1 MAGAGLMPEA
11 ESSARGAL
19 LSTALRRAGRWTWL
33 GGAAVLGLIA
43 IVAALK
49 GQPKAQPRPAEEAR
63 VLAAD
68 EALAAAMRS
77 GDKAGARKLLAL
89 QFSLIDADGKLH
101 TRRDFLSDLKGVAG
115 GAPTDAEVR
124 RFGLIAT
131 VTGHRYTALAGEVFF
146 LDIWAKQKGTWRMLV
161 MQEVAL
167 GVADASATAASA
179 QGQPCECKNPC
190 QVLPYRVRSAAE
202 QDIINTFQAI
212 ERAVVAH
219 DGAEWSKHVADDFVR
234 YDSGAAPVA
243 KAARIAMIERQKES
257 NAAVKVGEVQKMQL
271 SVYGDG
277 AAMVASQVIADRSDP
292 PYYAVRV
299 WARRG
304 GQWQMA
310 VSAHTHVK

>member
-1 MAGAGLMPEA
+1 M
-11 ESSARGAL
+11 
-19 LSTALRRAGRWTWL
+19 
-33 GGAAVLGLIA
+33 
-43 IVAALK
+43 
-49 GQPKAQPRPAEEAR
+49 
-63 VLAAD
+63 
-68 EALAAAMRS
+68 
-77 GDKAGARKLLAL
+77 
-89 QFSLIDADGKLH
+89 
-101 TRRDFLSDLKGVAG
+101 
-115 GAPTDAEVR
+115 
-124 RFGLIAT
+124 
-131 VTGHRYTALAGEVFF
+131 VTGYRYTALAGEVFF

-179 QGQPCECKNPC
+179 QGQLYECKNPC
-190 QVLPYRVRSAAE
+190 QALPYRVRSAAE

-212 ERAVVAH
+212 ERAVVTH

-243 KAARIAMIERQKES
+243 KATRIAMIERQKES

-277 AAMVASQVIADRSDP
+277 AAMVASQVTADRSGP

-310 VSAHTHVK
+310 VSAYTHVK